1 MIDYLYYVKNM
12 IKDANIERKEFLMSK
27 IESHISQWLH
37 YKNCKGRSPLHPEEF
52 VSGNVHNFYFP
63 TNESIQL
70 VWDIDKIYRK
80 SIAIQPKE
88 FELPE
93 LQEIIKKDII
103 SSLDEFTKIENEVHN
118 IQRHHYAAVI
128 IFYFSPLRI
137 HLMIDGR
144 HRFIEHRKFKQQ
156 EKILAFVLDSDKY
169 LDCIVYKRDYAA
181 YIILHNIEVMSR
193 YLEGMNCLKEL
204 W

>member
-93 LQEIIKKDII
+93 LQEIIKKDIDKLRDI
-103 SSLDEFTKIENEVHN
+103 EAEIEILKGEEFRKDINKLNLTPEEYEKFRLCLADKANLLDVINRMAEESQ
-118 IQRHHYAAVI
+118 IQKEGVK
-128 IFYFSPLRI
+128 PLY
-137 HLMIDGR
+137 
-144 HRFIEHRKFKQQ
+144 E
-156 EKILAFVLDSDKY
+156 
-169 LDCIVYKRDYAA
+169 
-181 YIILHNIEVMSR
+181 
-193 YLEGMNCLKEL
+193 
-204 W
+204 